1 LRNEILSFVTRFLIL
16 LFALG
21 GVGTKAKLQYNAG
34 TQACSE
40 SSARDAKMVPLI
52 RLISN
57 PEPYVGQC
65 IAVNG
70 YISFNFEDKHIY
82 LTMDAYKN
90 RDIDLAAAINLPDME
105 NSNLYAADYYKD
117 HEGVLIGT
125 IENYIGLR
133 QDKTIIH
140 LYKTRFQIL
149 EIPITQNLINRGN

>member
-1 LRNEILSFVTRFLIL
+1 MLERGLLLRNEILSFVTRFLIL

-21 GVGTKAKLQYNAG
+21 GVGTEAKLQYNAG

-65 IAVNG
+65 IAVSG

-82 LTMDAYKN
+82 LCHGC
-90 RDIDLAAAINLPDME
+90 L
-105 NSNLYAADYYKD
+105 
-117 HEGVLIGT
+117 
-125 IENYIGLR
+125 
-133 QDKTIIH
+133 
-140 LYKTRFQIL
+140 
-149 EIPITQNLINRGN
+149 